1 MNSMANNQ
9 FYKPTN
15 CIIFSTADWDEPYW
29 TNKQHCAKSLAK
41 LGTKVL
47 YIESF
52 GLRKPSLN
60 SGKDWRRLWNRFCKG
75 LSSLIFGAASTGM
88 GIFVLSPLLI
98 PGGYKSPLTKKI
110 NTLLLQYT
118 IKRTLSRQNFEQP
131 LVWTYHPF
139 ILDIIDE
146 LQIENNLI
154 YHCVDSLAAI
164 PGIDTQSFLSAEK
177 KLLERADAVFAT
189 SPYLT
194 KHCLT
199 YNPNTLFLSNVVDV
213 DHFGVALE
221 VGPIPI
227 DLAAIPEPRLC
238 YHGVLSDFKI
248 DFQLLI
254 DCARLKPEW
263 SWVLIGEEREAQ
275 TSALVAELKKLH
287 NVHFLGYKS
296 YNQLPFYLRGM
307 QVGLLP
313 MKINDYTQGVF
324 PMKYY
329 EYIASGLPVISTP
342 LDFALNSCLEL
353 VVARDQGSFVESIEH
368 ILSQGKI
375 PPAKIAIL
383 VGANTW
389 AKRSRIMLNFFY
401 EKHKNKKSL

>member
-1 MNSMANNQ
+1 MADNQ
-9 FYKPTN
+9 SYKPAS

-29 TNKQHCAKSLAK
+29 TNKQHCARSLAE

-47 YIESF
+47 YIESI
-52 GLRKPSLN
+52 GLRKPNIGST
-60 SGKDWRRLWNRFCKG
+60 KDWRRLWYRFHKG
-75 LSSLIFGAASTGM
+75 LSSLICGATSKEA

-98 PGGYKSPLTKKI
+98 PGGFKNPLTKKI
-110 NTLLLQYT
+110 NTFLLQCA
-118 IKRTLSRQNFEQP
+118 INRSLSQQNFKQP

-139 ILDIIDE
+139 MLEVIDN
-146 LQIENNLI
+146 LQIGNSLI
-154 YHCVDSLAAI
+154 YHCVDSLAAV
-164 PGIDTQSFLSAEK
+164 PGIDPQSFLSAEK
-177 KLLERADAVFAT
+177 KLLKRADAVFAT
-189 SPYLT
+189 SPNLT

-199 YNPNTLFLSNVVDV
+199 HNPNTLFLSNVVDI
-213 DHFGVALE
+213 DHFGLALE

-263 SWVLIGEEREAQ
+263 SWVLIGEEREGQ
-275 TSALVAELKKLH
+275 TNPHILELKKLP
-287 NVHFLGYKS
+287 NVHFLGYKP
-296 YNQLPFYLRGM
+296 YNQLPNYLRGM

-313 MKINDYTQGVF
+313 MKINDYTQSMF

-329 EYIASGLPVISTP
+329 EYLAAGLPVVSTP

-353 VVARDQGSFVESIEH
+353 LVANDQVGFVESIGCA
-368 ILSQGKI
+368 LSEGRI
-375 PPAKIAIL
+375 SAAKIAFL
-383 VGANTW
+383 VGDNTW
-389 AKRSRIMLNFFY
+389 NKRCRIMLNFLY
-401 EKHKNKKSL
+401 EKNKNSEDAP